1 MKRDAQTLTESDRS
15 HLLELY
21 EGLRVADVRD
31 GMDWLMRHGI
41 GSVDPAI
48 RPLFRTRIF
57 GFARTIRYLPTNQ
70 KIPDMT
76 PDEYTKYAYD
86 YWYGTV
92 TNDGLHEQILPGDIV
107 MIDAS
112 NTYVGIMGSN
122 VVLAYLK
129 AGARGVVTNG
139 GCRDTDEV
147 IHEKFP
153 MWSRYCAQGMN
164 QGRVEWDNSNIPIA
178 IGGQLVRPEDM
189 VVADGDGVI
198 IVPIEIA
205 EDVAK
210 YARQELEN
218 DKVGRRRLYDA
229 LGWEPDDTVR

>member
-1 MKRDAQTLTESDRS
+1 MRRENPNLSEAERS

-31 GMDWLMRHGI
+31 GMDWMMRHGI
-41 GSVDPAI
+41 GSVDPVI

-76 PDEYTKYAYD
+76 PDEYTRYAYD

-92 TNDGLHEQILPGDIV
+92 TNDNLHEQILPGDIV

-112 NTYVGIMGSN
+112 DTYVGIMGSN

-147 IHEKFP
+147 ILEKFP
-153 MWSRYCAQGMN
+153 MWSRYKAQGMN
-164 QGRVEWDNSNIPIA
+164 QGRVEWDTSNIPIA

-198 IVPIEIA
+198 IVPLEIA
-205 EDVAK
+205 EDVAR
-210 YARQELEN
+210 YARQELDN

-229 LGWEPDDTVR
+229 LGWEHDDTVR